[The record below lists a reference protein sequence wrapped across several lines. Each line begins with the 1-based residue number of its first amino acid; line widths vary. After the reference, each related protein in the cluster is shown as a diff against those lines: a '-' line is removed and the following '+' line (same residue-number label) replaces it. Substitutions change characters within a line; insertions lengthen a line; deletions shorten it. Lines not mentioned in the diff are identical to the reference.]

1 MAMET
6 ITIDN
11 IDSYEWHDSI
21 IRLVTYEVKD
31 DRLILE
37 VTWSDDSQS
46 VLLIHN
52 VCYYSITNHT
62 WVVCDNTIRWAT
74 MHQVTTKE
82 LESFGIPTIIASEW
96 NDKSYV
102 LSFEFNSSPNT
113 LIVVAKTFSLIPKC
127 RVDADI
133 LDIMAC

>member
-1 MAMET
+1 MET

-21 IRLVTYEVKD
+21 IRLVTYKD

-74 MHQVTTKE
+74 MRRVTTKE

-133 LDIMAC
+133 LDIIAC

>member
-1 MAMET
+1 MEK

-21 IRLVTYEVKD
+21 IRLVTYKD

-74 MHQVTTKE
+74 MRQVTTKE

-127 RVDADI
+127 RADADI

>member
-1 MAMET
+1 MEK

-21 IRLVTYEVKD
+21 IRLVTYEVKE

-37 VTWSDDSQS
+37 ITWSDDSQS
-46 VLLIHN
+46 VLFIHN

-74 MHQVTTKE
+74 MRQVTTKE

-96 NDKSYV
+96 SHKASI
-102 LSFEFNSSPNT
+102 LAFEYNSSPN
-113 LIVVAKTFSLIPKC
+113 SLIIIAESFVL
-127 RVDADI
+127 RSSTS
-133 LDIMAC
+133 

>member
-1 MAMET
+1 MVMEI

-21 IRLVTYEVKD
+21 IRLVTYKD

-37 VTWSDDSQS
+37 ITWSDDSQS

-74 MHQVTTKE
+74 MRQVTTKE

-127 RVDADI
+127 RVDEDI

>member
-1 MAMET
+1 MET

-21 IRLVTYEVKD
+21 IRLVTYKD

-74 MHQVTTKE
+74 MRRVTTKD

>member
-21 IRLVTYEVKD
+21 IRLVTYKD

-74 MHQVTTKE
+74 MRRVTTKD